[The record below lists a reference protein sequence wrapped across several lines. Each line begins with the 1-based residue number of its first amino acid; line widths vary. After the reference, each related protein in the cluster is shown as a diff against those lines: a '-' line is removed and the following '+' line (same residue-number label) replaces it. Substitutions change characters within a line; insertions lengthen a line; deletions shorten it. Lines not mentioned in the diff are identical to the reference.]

1 MKQIDIQLLVDN
13 IKTMINALEYDSMR
27 SGGKAKVN
35 AQTLHSLYELLDRYN
50 TNSKVATPK
59 KETK

>member
-1 MKQIDIQLLVDN
+1 MKQIDIKLLVDN
-13 IKTMINALEYDSMR
+13 IKIMINALEYDSMR
-27 SGGKAKVN
+27 SSGKTKVN